1 MVPPLFQNSSKS
13 EYPMRIPAF
22 AEYLTSPLSPRRLHG
37 LAALLQSWLGSSA
50 GGVQLTI
57 YSLILI
63 AVILWR
69 PSGLLGLFEDI
80 YRRMVHARPARPKE
94 ALLDG

>member
-1 MVPPLFQNSSKS
+1 
-13 EYPMRIPAF
+13 
-22 AEYLTSPLSPRRLHG
+22 
-37 LAALLQSWLGSSA
+37 LQSWLGSSA
-50 GGVQLTI
+50 GGVQLTV

-69 PSGLLGLFEDI
+69 PSGLLGLFTDA
-80 YRRMVHARPARPKE
+80 YRRLVHARPARTKE